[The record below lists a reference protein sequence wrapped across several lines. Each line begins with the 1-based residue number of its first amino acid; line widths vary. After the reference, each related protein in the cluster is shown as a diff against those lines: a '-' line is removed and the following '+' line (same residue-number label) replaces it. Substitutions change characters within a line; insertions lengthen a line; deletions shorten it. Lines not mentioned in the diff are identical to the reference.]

1 MNEGAKHLPFEV
13 DAKTGCKALVKAIE
27 NNLKLMCHSGRGY
40 Q

>member
-27 NNLKLMCHSGRGY
+27 NNL
-40 Q
+40 